1 MAPLLHELTAN
12 GPKHGSLSVAD
23 GHLDL
28 QARSGNNRI
37 QLVWREISGPQPSS
51 GPTSGSGSRLE
62 KELPSALNATIGG
75 AGSRPD

>member
-1 MAPLLHELTAN
+1 VLLQKLATNAA
-12 GPKHGSLSVAD
+12 KYGSLSVAD

-37 QLVWREISGPQPSS
+37 QLVWREISGPEPSS

-62 KELPSALNATIGG
+62 KSCRAH
-75 AGSRPD
+75 